1 MEKLFGFIF
10 GVVVSGLLLGSGVL
24 IGMKKS
30 KTDGRLFAKYDERQ
44 QLVRGKGWKYGFF
57 TMVGADAIYAV
68 VVDILGFVPCH
79 SVVSATAS
87 IILGVMVYC
96 VYCIM
101 HDGYYGLNENRRTCN
116 MIFLFIGLAN
126 LVISIMGII
135 HGEVIVDGQISL
147 KATNLLCAILM
158 FVILGASI
166 IKEAIEKK
174 EES

>member
-1 MEKLFGFIF
+1 MEKFLGFIF
-10 GVVVSGLLLGSGVL
+10 GVVVSGLLFGSVVL
-24 IGMKKS
+24 AGMKKS
-30 KTDGRLFAKYDERQ
+30 KTDGSVFAKYDERQ

-57 TMVGADAIYAV
+57 TIVAADAIYAV
-68 VVDILGFVPCH
+68 LVDILGFVPCH

-101 HDGYYGLNENRRTCN
+101 HDGYYGLNENRRICN

-126 LVISIMGII
+126 LGIGTMNVI
-135 HGEVIVDGQISL
+135 HGEMIVEGQISL
-147 KATNLLCAILM
+147 KATNLLCAVLM

-166 IKEAIEKK
+166 IKEAFEKK